1 MILAGDVGGTKT
13 LLGLF
18 KAVRGKLGC
27 VRERSFASSEHA
39 SLPAMIRA
47 FLETGRERVTRC
59 AVGVAGPV
67 VAGRSQVVNLR
78 WPVDVR
84 NLSRALGI
92 DPVFVINDLEAT
104 AWGIPLLPARQVVNL
119 TPGQRPRPGNQALL
133 AAGTGLG
140 TTILFWDGQRHR
152 PSAGEGG
159 HQTFAPRDA
168 LESDLLGFALSRFP
182 RVSVE
187 RVVAGP
193 GFSLIYDF
201 LVESGR
207 VAQSERMKR
216 LLAEADDRNAAISH
230 AGVRG
235 ADRGAERAVDLFVS
249 LYGAVAGDLALV
261 ARAVGGVW
269 VGGGIAPKVLPKLRG
284 GGFLD
289 GFRSKGRL
297 RPLLEKIPVKV
308 ILEPRTA
315 LLGAASC
322 ALHENVPPPRGGAR
336 RRRK

>member
-18 KAVRGKLGC
+18 KSARGRLAC
-27 VRERSFASSEHA
+27 VREQSFSSQQYS
-39 SLPAMIRA
+39 SLPAMIRE
-47 FLETGRERVTRC
+47 FLDGGRERVTRC

-67 VAGRSQVVNLR
+67 VGGKSHVVNLR
-78 WPVDVR
+78 WPVDRR
-84 NLSRALGI
+84 NLARALGS
-92 DPVFVINDLEAT
+92 DKVFVLNDLEAT
-104 AWGIPLLPARQVVNL
+104 AWGLPVLPAGKIVNL
-119 TPGQRPRPGNQALL
+119 TPGLRPRPGNQALI

-159 HQTFAPRDA
+159 HQSFAPRDA
-168 LESDLLGFALSRFP
+168 EETELLEFLLRRYD
-182 RVSVE
+182 RVSIE

-207 VAQSERMKR
+207 AAQSERMKR
-216 LLAEADDRNAAISH
+216 LLVEADDRNAAISH

-235 ADRGAERAVDLFVS
+235 ADRGAERAVDLFIS

-261 ARAVGGVW
+261 SRAVGGVW
-269 VGGGIAPKVLPKLRG
+269 VGGGIAPKVLTKLQG
-284 GGFLD
+284 GGFLE
-289 GFRSKGRL
+289 GFRAKGRL
-297 RPLLEKIPVKV
+297 RPFLEKIPVKV
-308 ILEPRTA
+308 VLEPRTA

-322 ALHENVPPPRGGAR
+322 AAHEGVPVARKGPR
-336 RRRK
+336 RRT